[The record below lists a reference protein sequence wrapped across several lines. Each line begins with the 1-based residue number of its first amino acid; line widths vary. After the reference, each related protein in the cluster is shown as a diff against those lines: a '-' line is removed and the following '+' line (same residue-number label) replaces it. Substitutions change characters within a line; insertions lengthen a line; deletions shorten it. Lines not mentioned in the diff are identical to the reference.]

1 LGFGS
6 KNKNNDDLASL
17 MDSST
22 IYTPYGG
29 VAALLWTIYARLMM
43 MDYED
48 SHAFKGKFRNPFPK
62 NKVQNKKELI
72 EDLKS
77 DIQELYATGQAY
89 FDPDDNS
96 PENIWAM
103 RNCIALRA
111 GIDT

>member
-1 LGFGS
+1 
-6 KNKNNDDLASL
+6 
-17 MDSST
+17 
-22 IYTPYGG
+22 
-29 VAALLWTIYARLMM
+29 
-43 MDYED
+43 
-48 SHAFKGKFRNPFPK
+48 
-62 NKVQNKKELI
+62 VQNKKELI